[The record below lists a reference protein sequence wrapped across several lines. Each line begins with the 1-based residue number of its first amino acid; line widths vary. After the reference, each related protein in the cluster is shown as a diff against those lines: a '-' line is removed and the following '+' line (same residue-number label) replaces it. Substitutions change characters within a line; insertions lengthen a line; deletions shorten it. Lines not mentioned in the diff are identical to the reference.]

1 MQTLINLC
9 GKYRKWIYGFLSV
22 LILLLL
28 FFPLRQTAE
37 SIINL
42 LSTDNTPITHPYI
55 ARAFYW
61 VYTPSYYNEL
71 DPVYRSDF
79 WFELFSFISLILFV
93 VALICFWIREA
104 RGKKGLFSL
113 PLLFAFIAHL
123 LILFGVGI
131 YPNETDVQVV
141 FIPNV
146 TFYLFIVLVCLYAF
160 AVLFGKLYPR
170 MRPKVAETVA
180 KVKSHKS
187 KSERIEELER
197 QNAEIQRQLDELKR
211 KD

>member
-104 RGKKGLFSL
+104 RGKKGFFSL
-113 PLLFAFIAHL
+113 PLLFAFISHL
-123 LILFGVGI
+123 LLLFGVGV
-131 YPNETDVQVV
+131 YPNENEARIF
-141 FIPNV
+141 FIPNI
-146 TFYLFIVLVCLYAF
+146 TFYLFIALICLYVF

-187 KSERIEELER
+187 KAERIEELER
-197 QNAEIQRQLDELKR
+197 QNEEIQRQLDELKR